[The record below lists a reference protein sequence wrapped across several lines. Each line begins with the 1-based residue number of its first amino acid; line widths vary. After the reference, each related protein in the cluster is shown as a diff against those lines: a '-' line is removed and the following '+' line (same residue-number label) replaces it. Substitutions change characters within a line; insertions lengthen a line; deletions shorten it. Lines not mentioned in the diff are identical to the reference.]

1 MGPSPQDLN
10 DLSKIRIGILGGG
23 QLGWMMILENRK
35 YPLSFFVVDS
45 PDAPAC
51 RVADRCFKPDEYKEM
66 IDSVD
71 VVTFEFEHVHGEALR
86 YAYES
91 GKLIPSIDSVE
102 LKRQRWRER
111 VFYREHGIPT
121 PRFFIAQDLDEV
133 LRIARNEFNYRCV
146 IKQSTGG
153 YDGKGQFF
161 IKSRGDL
168 ENSVNIIARISDVFI
183 VEEFV
188 EFDYEASVIAVRGL
202 NGDFRVYP
210 PTYNYNEKGILVYNY
225 GPVHSESVA
234 AKMVEIAKRLTDA
247 LNYVG
252 VMGIEFF
259 VRGDEV
265 LVNEFAPRVHNTGHY
280 TLDAAF
286 TSQFENHVRALL
298 GIELGE
304 TKLLRCG
311 GMVNILGLPNPPLE
325 VLKYGK
331 IYWYGKKEARKR
343 RKMGHVNVV
352 GETVEEVKNR
362 IDKIMGIL
370 YPNGLDL

>member
-1 MGPSPQDLN
+1 MRFSLQDL
-10 DLSKIRIGILGGG
+10 SRVRIGILGGG

-35 YPLSFFVVDS
+35 YPIKFYVMDS
-45 PDAPAC
+45 PEAPAC
-51 RVADRCFKPDEYKEM
+51 RVADKCFKPDEYREM

-71 VVTFEFEHVHGEALR
+71 IVTFEFEHVYGEAIK
-86 YAYES
+86 YAHEI
-91 GKLIPSIDSVE
+91 GKLVPSIESIE

-111 VFYREHGIPT
+111 VFYKEHGIPT
-121 PRFFIAQDLDEV
+121 PRFFIAQNAEEV
-133 LRIARNEFNYRCV
+133 YKLAKNEFNYRCV
-146 IKQSTGG
+146 VKQSTGG

-161 IKSRGDL
+161 IKSKTDL
-168 ENSVNIIARISDVFI
+168 DSNIDAIKRISDIFI
-183 VEEFV
+183 VEELV
-188 EFDYEASVIAVRGL
+188 EFDYEASIIAVRSSDGV
-202 NGDFRVYP
+202 FKAYP

-225 GPVHSESVA
+225 GPIRNEAVSIKMMEIGKKLAES
-234 AKMVEIAKRLTDA
+234 

-298 GIELGE
+298 GLEPGQ
-304 TKLLRCG
+304 TKLLSYG
-311 GMVNILGLPNPPLE
+311 GMVNILGLHNPPLD

-331 IYWYGKKEARKR
+331 LYWYGKNEARKR
-343 RKMGHVNVV
+343 RKMGHINVV
-352 GETVEEVKNR
+352 GDTIEEVR
-362 IDKIMGIL
+362 DKINKIMNIL
-370 YPNGLDL
+370 YPNGPDL

>member
-1 MGPSPQDLN
+1 MKFFLQDL
-10 DLSKIRIGILGGG
+10 SRVRVGILGGG
-23 QLGWMMILENRK
+23 QLGWMMVLEGRK
-35 YPLSFFVVDS
+35 YPLKFYVMDS
-45 PDAPAC
+45 PEAPAC
-51 RVADRCFKPDEYKEM
+51 KVADRCFKPDEYKEM

-71 VVTFEFEHVHGEALR
+71 VVTFEFEHVYEEALR
-86 YAYES
+86 YAYEKD
-91 GKLIPSIDSVE
+91 KLLPTIESVE
-102 LKRQRWRER
+102 LKRQRWKER
-111 VFYREHGIPT
+111 VFYKEHGIPT
-121 PRFFIAQDLDEV
+121 PRFFIAHDVEEV
-133 LRIARNEFNYRCV
+133 YRIAKNEFDYKCV

-161 IKSRGDL
+161 IKSKNDL
-168 ENSVNIIARISDVFI
+168 DSSIDVIKKISDVFV

-188 EFDYEASVIAVRGL
+188 EFDYEASIIAIRTFDGV
-202 NGDFRVYP
+202 FKTYP
-210 PTYNYNEKGILVYNY
+210 PTYNRNEKGILVYNY
-225 GPVHSESVA
+225 GPISNTYISM
-234 AKMVEIAKRLTDA
+234 KMVEIAKRLADS

-298 GIELGE
+298 GLEIGE
-304 TKLLRCG
+304 TKLLSCG
-311 GMVNILGLPNPPLE
+311 GMVNILGLANPPLE

-331 IYWYGKKEARKR
+331 LYWYGKNEARKR
-343 RKMGHVNVV
+343 RKMGHVNIV
-352 GETVEEVKNR
+352 GETLEEVKNK
-362 IDKIMGIL
+362 IDKVMELL